1 MGTKTLIAYFVV
13 ALTLIGP
20 SLSVALAADRPTDRD
35 VKALVERIDEGRDRF
50 EGALDDK
57 LKHDVLRGATGEV
70 DVERYLNDFNENIDR
85 LKDRL
90 KPEYAASSEAAV
102 VLRQAT
108 AIDAF
113 FRKQAPGTRGESE
126 WNRLAT
132 DMRALAAAYGTDFPV
147 TEKSVVRRVGD
158 RELAGIA
165 DQLSREADRLK
176 RSLDADLKKDAA
188 VDAKTRQSIVSEA
201 DEFARDAKT
210 LRDRLKDGEPSSA
223 EADRLLSRAA
233 KVQSI
238 VNGHQAPTAVSSWA
252 SMTPRVRDLADAYR
266 VAWSGASR

>member
-1 MGTKTLIAYFVV
+1 MGTKTLMRQGHVV
-13 ALTLIGP
+13 LALI
-20 SLSVALAADRPTDRD
+20 VLASSAVLGADRPTDRD
-35 VKALVERIDEGRDRF
+35 VKALVDRLDQGRDHF
-50 EGALDDK
+50 VGALDDK
-57 LKHDVLRGATGEV
+57 LKHDVLRGPAGEV
-70 DVERYLNDFNENIDR
+70 DVERYLNDFDENIDR

-90 KPEYAASSEAAV
+90 KPEYAASNEAAV
-102 VLRQAT
+102 VLRQAS

-126 WNRLAT
+126 WNRLAI
-132 DMRALAAAYGTDFPV
+132 DLKALAAAYGADFPL

-176 RSLDADLKKDAA
+176 RSLDTDLKKDTAI
-188 VDAKTRQSIVSEA
+188 DAKTRQSIVSEA
-201 DEFARDAKT
+201 DELARDAKT

-223 EADRLLSRAA
+223 EADRLLSRAT

-238 VNGHQAPTAVSSWA
+238 VDGHQAPTAVSSWA
-252 SMTPRVRDLADAYR
+252 SMTPRVRDVADAYR
-266 VAWSGASR
+266 VAWSGAPR